1 MLTRLAL
8 ILTLCATPALADEP
22 HAPKM
27 PKPAREPHVSTFGKQ
42 NAACLEW
49 TNACQ
54 VCTRT
59 EAKAETHCSTAG
71 IACTPTKVTCTRQST
86 P

>member
-1 MLTRLAL
+1 MLTRLTLIFAL
-8 ILTLCATPALADEP
+8 LAAPALADAP
-22 HAPKM
+22 HTPKM
-27 PKPAREPHVSTFGKQ
+27 PPPAREPHVSAYGAQ

-59 EAKAETHCSTAG
+59 EAKGETHCSTVG
-71 IACTPTKVTCTRQST
+71 IACTPTKVTCTR